1 MVLTTTSRLI
11 RKVRIELL
19 VGYNGMVD
27 KSPSLRQKYRDE
39 YSKLVDHRKTLA
51 FKAMGTLS
59 ALVAMDMTSI
69 EGVTFTK
76 MKQLVH
82 DYDKT
87 TEEIQHIWVLLELM
101 DHADSSD
108 EGNV

>member
-1 MVLTTTSRLI
+1 MVN
-11 RKVRIELL
+11 KP
-19 VGYNGMVD
+19 
-27 KSPSLRQKYRDE
+27 PSLRQKYRDE
-39 YSKLVDHRKTLA
+39 YSKLVEHRKTLA

-69 EGVTFTK
+69 EGVTFAK
-76 MKQLVH
+76 MRQLVN
-82 DYDKT
+82 DYDKA
-87 TEEIQHIWVLLELM
+87 TEEMQHIWVLLELM